1 MSQVSSNEQLKTLVK
16 RISKVKFGGGDTKKL
31 IQSLYDKMNEMVD
44 SVNKQTG
51 HVRSI
56 ASGKVGDIR
65 VRKKGGTSQ
74 TNEYM
79 LEVKTDKGWASVQV
93 TLNED

>member
-16 RISKVKFGGGDTKKL
+16 KISKVKFGGGDNKKL

-51 HVRSI
+51 HVR
-56 ASGKVGDIR
+56 
-65 VRKKGGTSQ
+65 
-74 TNEYM
+74 
-79 LEVKTDKGWASVQV
+79 
-93 TLNED
+93 LNED